1 MLTGDSDPAS
11 SGSAVPS
18 SWPEGFPE
26 AVGGQGLAPVLLTLG
41 PELCPLCPQRFSG
54 LIRYE
59 MLSVSF
65 PGFLLSVWS
74 VCSSSPGVTFWL
86 ALLFCPCGV
95 RDALRGASLP
105 ASPACVLVSS
115 FASSAAPWDLG
126 TCGGSRHPP
135 GLFLEALPMGTW
147 NQSASWPRAWH
158 SPVTLA
164 GYSFVFR
171 YCPGGKHV
179 PCVEKKRDPHQGTLE
194 FISLDLHRGT
204 DPSRRSDL
212 QALGYCLLKW
222 LYGALPWTGQLPDA
236 QAVMG
241 QKERFLYNVAE
252 LVRRSC
258 GQRKPSEALKAFLKA
273 VMALQYE
280 EKPDY
285 RMLQTVL
292 APALEQYH
300 LMPYSPISF

>member
-1 MLTGDSDPAS
+1 GVRPERR
-11 SGSAVPS
+11 GPSA
-18 SWPEGFPE
+18 EK
-26 AVGGQGLAPVLLTLG
+26 GLAGPTGTELG
-41 PELCPLCPQRFSG
+41 GRPRP
-54 LIRYE
+54 
-59 MLSVSF
+59 
-65 PGFLLSVWS
+65 
-74 VCSSSPGVTFWL
+74 
-86 ALLFCPCGV
+86 
-95 RDALRGASLP
+95 
-105 ASPACVLVSS
+105 
-115 FASSAAPWDLG
+115 
-126 TCGGSRHPP
+126 GGSRGLGEGPACPDRWP
-135 GLFLEALPMGTW
+135 GVPWGDRPRRGVRAGPAGATTGGRTGPAAARVSRLLLLFPQVDALEFIHENEYVHG
-147 NQSASWPRAWH
+147 NISAENIFVNPDT
-158 SPVTLA
+158 PGQVTLA